1 MYLLTL
7 SLLLNFLNFTYLV
20 FSFFTLSV
28 KVTALSFSKHYMIIL
43 SLTIKSFERVCMRGN
58 IKIN

>member
-7 SLLLNFLNFTYLV
+7 SLLLNFLIFTFLIP
-20 FSFFTLSV
+20 FTLSV
-28 KVTALSFSKHYMIIL
+28 KVTELNSSKHYMIIL
-43 SLTIKSFERVCMRGN
+43 SLAIKNFERLCMRGN